1 MEVDLERPAV
11 VALGELEAEVAA
23 FIDLG
28 LAEQQRAPR
37 LDCGI
42 VEQAEGVLGCG
53 NSERRHVAVGRQA
66 VEFEFQSGERFDA
79 VAAQAAEYRAFE
91 NIGHGGLHFLKLGR
105 GKG

>member
-1 MEVDLERPAV
+1 MEVDLEGPAV

-23 FIDLG
+23 LVDLG

-37 LDCGI
+37 LDRGI
-42 VEQAEGVLGCG
+42 VEQAEGVLGRG
-53 NSERRHVAVGRQA
+53 DGERRHVAVGRQA

-79 VAAQAAEYRAFE
+79 VAAQGAEYRAFE
-91 NIGHGGLHFLKLGR
+91 NVGHGGLLFLKLGR